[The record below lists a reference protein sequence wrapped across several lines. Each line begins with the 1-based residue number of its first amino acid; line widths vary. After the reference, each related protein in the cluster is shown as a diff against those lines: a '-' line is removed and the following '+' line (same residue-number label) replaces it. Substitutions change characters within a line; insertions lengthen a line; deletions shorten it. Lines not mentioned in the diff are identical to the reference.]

1 MSHNRARRGITAGV
15 GTAAGALFAGA
26 LITLATAP
34 TAGAEP
40 SNPADQ
46 AVDNFYQGIANFY
59 SPEAGGNAFTADQF
73 SDLFT
78 VEGTQADQAV
88 DNFYQGTA
96 NFFAPETGGADQ
108 FSDMFTGEGTGGM
121 LTGAQF
127 DQAVDNSLQG
137 IANFFSP
144 EALGNTVTAD
154 MFSDML
160 TGEGT
165 MADQMVD
172 NFYQGISMA
181 LQPEGPIDVFVDS
194 LLGVSPF

>member
-15 GTAAGALFAGA
+15 GTGAGGLLAGV

-46 AVDNFYQGIANFY
+46 AVDNFYQGIANFF
-59 SPEAGGNAFTADQF
+59 SPEAMGNAVTADQF

-78 VEGTQADQAV
+78 GEGNQADKMV
-88 DNFYQGTA
+88 DNFYQGIA
-96 NFFAPETGGADQ
+96 NFFAPETGAADQ
-108 FSDMFTGEGTGGM
+108 FSDMFTGEGAGA
-121 LTGAQF
+121 AQF
-127 DQAVDNSLQG
+127 DQAVDSSLQG
-137 IANFFSP
+137 IANFFAP
-144 EALGNTVTAD
+144 EAGGNAVTAD

-165 MADQMVD
+165 LADQMVD

-181 LQPEGPIDVFVDS
+181 FQPEGPVDVFLDS
-194 LLGVSPF
+194 LLGVSAF

>member
-15 GTAAGALFAGA
+15 GTGAGGLLAGV
-26 LITLATAP
+26 LITLVTAP

-46 AVDNFYQGIANFY
+46 AVDNFYQGIANVF
-59 SPEAGGNAFTADQF
+59 SPEAMGNAVTADQF

-78 VEGTQADQAV
+78 GEGTQADKMV
-88 DNFYQGTA
+88 DNFYQGIA

-108 FSDMFTGEGTGGM
+108 FSDMFTGQGG
-121 LTGAQF
+121 GAAQF
-127 DQAVDNSLQG
+127 DQAVDSSLQG
-137 IANFFSP
+137 IANFFAP
-144 EALGNTVTAD
+144 EAGGNAVTAD

-165 MADQMVD
+165 LADQMVD

-181 LQPEGPIDVFVDS
+181 FQPEGPGDVFLDS
-194 LLGVSPF
+194 LLGVSAF